1 MLIGAHRVSCM
12 DISDDTRRRE
22 DLMLYLRGL
31 GNYSFGHDE
40 TRVRGKNLQ
49 YEKHVH
55 VRYCTTDG

>member
-1 MLIGAHRVSCM
+1 M